1 MDFPHDVEELLQ
13 EAEETGGITVYCEC
27 GNSAYTVQDGEGYCE
42 HCNKTIPN
50 PLIENGFI

>member
-1 MDFPHDVEELLQ
+1 MDFPQDVEELLI

-27 GNSAYTVQDGEGYCE
+27 GNSSYTEIDGEGYCE
-42 HCNKTIPN
+42 NCGSVIKN